1 VGRFDFENLWEV
13 DLTSFTHHFIWA
25 CYAIA
30 WGIALYDQEKEAGA
44 PAGRPRVDA
53 SAEITAACGEC
64 GKDGRKQGAAE
75 FMRVTERL
83 LSLIEESPEMLARVE
98 FAMRQA
104 EGEMAE
110 GLRAAVVDRDF
121 LNRRYT
127 L

>member
-1 VGRFDFENLWEV
+1 MSITEGAFLADVA
-13 DLTSFTHHFIWA
+13 THSM
-25 CYAIA
+25 
-30 WGIALYDQEKEAGA
+30 
-44 PAGRPRVDA
+44 PAERPRVDA
-53 SAEITAACGEC
+53 AAEIPAACGEC